1 MCYIIHLGGFNM
13 KSYVKAFDGFSKLLK
28 VLLALPF
35 FDILWVIYRICRSGE
50 SKNTL
55 GVVLGVIM
63 LFVGIPFLW
72 LVDMITLAT
81 DERVIWFE

>member
-1 MCYIIHLGGFNM
+1 M
-13 KSYVKAFDGFSKLLK
+13 KSYVSAFDGFSKVAK
-28 VLLALPF
+28 VLLALPVL
-35 FDILWVIYRICRSGE
+35 DILWVLYRIFKSAE

-55 GVVLGVIM
+55 GVVLGIIIII
-63 LFVGIPFLW
+63 VGLPCLW